1 MASVDVYVNSHRV
14 GRLQKQQEK
23 HVFSYGL
30 DTEEALSLTMPLR
43 TESYNHQSLHP
54 IFQMNLPEGHLR
66 QAIERAT
73 AKQYG
78 SDDLSMLALLGA
90 NQIGRIAYSI
100 AGHSLPDKNDTLPD
114 LKTLLANTDVAL
126 FEQLLARFATCSG
139 VAGVQPKVLLSISS
153 ESPTDQQITITS
165 KATLPF
171 QSYIVKSWG
180 AEYPELGCN
189 EFICLTLAQNAG
201 LQVPKFYLSDNG
213 KLLISKRFDLDENGD
228 ALGFEDFC
236 VLQGKGTR
244 EKYDASLESCANT
257 IRQFV
262 SPEDQQQALY
272 DFFKLTLINIKL
284 RNGDAH
290 LKNIGIIYP
299 SLEAYKAGEVPS
311 VRRQLAPIFDIV
323 STVPYIPSDTMA
335 LSLTGSK
342 RWPKWKVLQRF
353 AVQHCG
359 LNNKNINQ
367 AVKEIEQASKDTLP
381 ILNELTQQHDEFSS
395 IAQVMARLMEQPLT
409 EII

>member
-1 MASVDVYVNSHRV
+1 MASVDVYVNSHEV
-14 GRLQKQQEK
+14 GQLQKEQEK
-23 HVFSYGL
+23 HIFSYGL
-30 DTEEALSLTMPLR
+30 DTEEALSLTMPVR
-43 TESYNHQSLHP
+43 IESYNQPSLHP
-54 IFQMNLPEGHLR
+54 VFQMNLPEGHLR

-78 SDDLSMLALLGA
+78 SNDLSMLALLGS
-90 NQIGRIAYSI
+90 NQIGRIAYTI
-100 AGHSLPDKNDTLPD
+100 AGQPLPENKDTLPD
-114 LKTLLANTDVAL
+114 LKTLLASTDVSL
-126 FEQLLARFATCSG
+126 FEQLLGRFATCSG
-139 VAGVQPKVLLSISS
+139 VAGVQPKVLLSV
-153 ESPTDQQITITS
+153 TDEIPAEQQINITS

-180 AEYPELGCN
+180 PEYPELGCN
-189 EFICLTLAQNAG
+189 EFVCLTLARNAG
-201 LQVPKFYLSDNG
+201 LQVPEFYLSDNG
-213 KLLISKRFDLDENGD
+213 KLLVSKRFDLDETGN

-272 DFFKLTLINIKL
+272 DFFKLTLINIMV

-290 LKNIGIIYP
+290 LKNIGVIYP
-299 SLEAYKAGEVPS
+299 SLQSYKSGELPS

-367 AVKEIEQASKDTLP
+367 AVKEVEQASKVTLS
-381 ILNELTQQHDEFSS
+381 LVNELAQEHEAFSP
-395 IAQVMARLMEQPLT
+395 IAQVMATLMAQSLLDDT
-409 EII
+409 